1 MKVKRAPLGRIKQFI
16 SRLSQRALDIDMCW
30 YVVFFAV
37 VVFVSGCFYTY
48 LTPGGNGIGQNLE
61 PLSEVTFLQGIYFSI
76 ITVSSLGYGDMHP
89 MGISKA
95 LICIEVLL
103 GLAMIGIMIAKVTSQ
118 SMSHQVSR
126 LFSSDAQK
134 RLEDIAAKFDTSRV
148 ALNKIMP
155 LIVAVYQSTPS
166 QTSLIEE
173 DRADR
178 STLISN
184 FQEVISEFRS
194 ECIELRDYF
203 SDEIKQDNNY
213 FKIAPTGAMVRTGNA
228 TDEAFFTLGQLI
240 RSLPPQVQVWEE
252 ILERDNR
259 QRILEAIDSQEQVC
273 NLVDQHATDQ
283 KTQDV
288 FRRIEET
295 CEQLRASY
303 FAVPQESD
311 PEKLQPNQIP
321 QTDEPQELSGGNEH
335 TDSP

>member
-126 LFSSDAQK
+126 LFSFDAQK
-134 RLEDIAAKFDTSRV
+134 RLEDIAAKLDVSYDDFEEIMTYQTPAENKSKSIPSFREIINSFQLRCT
-148 ALNKIMP
+148 AL
-155 LIVAVYQSTPS
+155 
-166 QTSLIEE
+166 
-173 DRADR
+173 
-178 STLISN
+178 
-184 FQEVISEFRS
+184 
-194 ECIELRDYF
+194 CDYF
-203 SDEIKQDNNY
+203 SDEMAQSNY
-213 FKIAPTGAMVRTGNA
+213 FQIAPVDAVVEVGNA
-228 TDEAFFTLGQLI
+228 VDRAFLRLTLCI
-240 RSLPPQVQVWEE
+240 TNLPVQAREE
-252 ILERDNR
+252 VLDRRTR
-259 QRILEAIDSQEQVC
+259 QRISEAIDSQKKVC
-273 NLVDQHATDQ
+273 DLVREHATDQ
-283 KTQDV
+283 NTLAI
-288 FRRIEET
+288 FERIKEI
-295 CEQLRASY
+295 CENLPVSY
-303 FAVPQESD
+303 FEVPE
-311 PEKLQPNQIP
+311 EEEEQPNQVL
-321 QTDEPQELSGGNEH
+321 QGSDEPQELSEVDNEH